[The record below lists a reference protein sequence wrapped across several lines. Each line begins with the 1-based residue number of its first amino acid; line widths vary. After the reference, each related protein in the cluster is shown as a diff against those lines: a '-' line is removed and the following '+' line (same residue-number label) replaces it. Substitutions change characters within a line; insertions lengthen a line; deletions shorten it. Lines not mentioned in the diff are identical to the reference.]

1 MKKVSK
7 AVYVVTAWNERTNR
21 DTVLVFAGKEKAEK
35 AWANLCGEEPDRVYG
50 GVVRRT
56 VRR

>member
-1 MKKVSK
+1 MTRASK
-7 AVYVVTAWNERTNR
+7 TVYVVTAWNERTNR
-21 DTVLVFAGKEKAEK
+21 DTVLVFADKDKAEK
-35 AWANLCGEEPDRVYG
+35 AWADLSGEEPDRVYG